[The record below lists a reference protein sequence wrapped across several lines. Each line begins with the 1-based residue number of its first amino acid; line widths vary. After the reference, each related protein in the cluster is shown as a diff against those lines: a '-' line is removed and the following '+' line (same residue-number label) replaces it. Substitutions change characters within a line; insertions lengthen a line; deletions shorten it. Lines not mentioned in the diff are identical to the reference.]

1 MPDPERRRERGNNPL
16 HPPRINR
23 SRLTIHKFC
32 MPVFKIITHYRLK
45 SLLPPPLP
53 STFFFFFF
61 FFRRRPPL
69 RRLPVSS
76 SVTLL
81 HPPCITCAPALS
93 SGSAGAS
100 AAAADQ
106 SISIMSGHFTCFQ
119 PESKSVTSQRRTGEL
134 PRSSAAAGPE
144 YLTDASKIVSFFCRV
159 FFMHLFFFFS
169 GQG

>member
-23 SRLTIHKFC
+23 FILTIHKFC
-32 MPVFKIITHYRLK
+32 IRVFLNNNTLPFEAFIT
-45 SLLPPPLP
+45 PPLH
-53 STFFFFFF
+53 SIVFFFF

-81 HPPCITCAPALS
+81 HPPCITGAPALS

-119 PESKSVTSQRRTGEL
+119 AESKSVTSQRRTGEL
-134 PRSSAAAGPE
+134 PRSSAATGSE
-144 YLTDASKIVSFFCRV
+144 YLTGTF
-159 FFMHLFFFFS
+159 
-169 GQG
+169 